1 MAAAFT
7 ESFMNAPHT
16 EASTSRFVTITEA
29 GQPLRL
35 HYNDVGSGSEV
46 VVMLHGSGPGA
57 SGWANFHRNI
67 EPLVDA
73 GYRVILLDCPGW
85 SKSDTIVSTGSRSD
99 LNARCLKA
107 VLDALDI
114 AKVHIIGNSM
124 GGHSAVG
131 FALANPEMV
140 GKLILMGGGTGG
152 PSALVPM
159 PAEGIKL
166 IGALYRDP
174 TVENL
179 KRMMNVFVYDT
190 SSLTEELYQQRLA
203 NILARRDHLENFV
216 KSAQINPK
224 QFSDYGARLHEIKA
238 RTLIIWGRDDRFVP
252 LDIGLRLLWGIPN
265 SEFHVFS
272 QCGHWA
278 QWEHAEVFN
287 NMVQDFLAR

>member
-1 MAAAFT
+1 MSAISIT
-7 ESFMNAPHT
+7 E
-16 EASTSRFVTITEA
+16 ESTSRFITITEN
-29 GQPLRL
+29 GHPLQL
-35 HYNDVGSGSEV
+35 HYNDVGQSGQV

-107 VLDALDI
+107 VLDALNI

-140 GKLILMGGGTGG
+140 DKLILMGGGTGG
-152 PSALVPM
+152 PSAIVPM

-179 KRMMNVFVYDT
+179 KRMMNVFVYDS

-203 NILARRDHLENFV
+203 NILARRDHLESFV